1 MRLLHSP
8 ASPFARKVRACAV
21 ARGIDGQI
29 TLVATQGEAADL
41 AVVNPLG
48 KLPCLITEDGVAL
61 YDSRVIC
68 EFLDTVGNVFPMFPE
83 HGLRFRALRFQA
95 LGDGI
100 SDAAVLRRGE
110 TGRPSEPARDG
121 VISVQRGKITRS
133 LDVLE
138 TDPPSVHVDIGCLA
152 VACALGYLDLR
163 FAGDAWREGRP
174 KLAAWF
180 AAISEQPCL
189 VQTAPG

>member
-1 MRLLHSP
+1 MRLFHSP

-21 ARGIDGQI
+21 ARGIDDQI

-41 AVVNPLG
+41 AAANPLG

-110 TGRPSEPARDG
+110 VGRPFEPARDA
-121 VISVQRGKITRS
+121 VIAVQRGKITRS

-138 TDPPSVHVDIGCLA
+138 ADPPSMHVDIGCLA

-163 FAGDAWREGRP
+163 FADDVWRDGRP

>member
-110 TGRPSEPARDG
+110 MGRPSEPRD
-121 VISVQRGKITRS
+121 
-133 LDVLE
+133 
-138 TDPPSVHVDIGCLA
+138 
-152 VACALGYLDLR
+152 
-163 FAGDAWREGRP
+163 GRP

>member
-8 ASPFARKVRACAV
+8 ASPFARKVRACAI

-41 AVVNPLG
+41 AAVNPLG

-110 TGRPSEPARDG
+110 MGRPSEPARDG

>member
-8 ASPFARKVRACAV
+8 ASPFARKVRACAI

-41 AVVNPLG
+41 AAVNPLG

-110 TGRPSEPARDG
+110 MGRPSEPARDG

-163 FAGDAWREGRP
+163 FADDAWREGRP

-180 AAISEQPCL
+180 ATISEQPCL